1 MAILKIRDK
10 DGNVREVLAIRGES
24 YVLTEQ
30 DKDEIASMISD
41 SDGNGN
47 FSALTDHKNNTSNP
61 HEVTAEQ
68 LGAVTKEK
76 LDEALANVGGG
87 VGTTFIPSVSE
98 DGTISWTNNGDLP
111 NPEPVNIKGK
121 DGNDGKNGTD
131 GVDGKDGED
140 GYTPQKGIDYFD
152 GEPGKDGAAGK
163 DGADGVSATHSW
175 NGTVLTVTSA
185 SGTSSANLKGEKGD
199 TGANGYTPVKGTDYW
214 TEADR
219 TQMVADVI
227 AALPVYS
234 GEVV

>member
-1 MAILKIRDK
+1 MAILRIRDK
-10 DGNVREVLAIRGES
+10 DGNVHEILAIRGEN

-61 HEVTAEQ
+61 HGVTAEQ

-76 LDEALANVGGG
+76 LDEALANVVGG

-98 DGTISWTNNGDLP
+98 DGTISWTNNGNLP

-121 DGNDGKNGTD
+121 DGVDGKNG
-131 GVDGKDGED
+131 VDGKD
-140 GYTPQKGIDYFD
+140 GYTPQKGVDYFD
-152 GEPGKDGAAGK
+152 GKDGQPGKDGQNGI
-163 DGADGVSATHSW
+163 DGQP
-175 NGTVLTVTSA
+175 
-185 SGTSSANLKGEKGD
+185 
-199 TGANGYTPVKGTDYW
+199 GANGYTPVKGTDYW

-227 AALPVYS
+227 AALPVYN

>member
-1 MAILKIRDK
+1 MAILRIRDK
-10 DGNVREVLAIRGES
+10 DGNVHEILAIRGEN

-30 DKDEIASMISD
+30 DKEEIASMISD

-61 HEVTAEQ
+61 HGVTAEQ
-68 LGAVTKEK
+68 IGAVTQEE
-76 LDEALANVGGG
+76 LEEALANVGGV

-98 DGTISWTNNGDLP
+98 DGTISWTNNGNLP

-121 DGNDGKNGTD
+121 DG
-131 GVDGKDGED
+131 VDGKDG
-140 GYTPQKGIDYFD
+140 I
-152 GEPGKDGAAGK
+152 
-163 DGADGVSATHSW
+163 SATHSW

-185 SGTSSANLKGEKGD
+185 SGTSSADLKGEKGD
-199 TGANGYTPVKGTDYW
+199 TGSKGEKGDKGDPGKDGQNGIDGQPGADGYTPVKGIDYW